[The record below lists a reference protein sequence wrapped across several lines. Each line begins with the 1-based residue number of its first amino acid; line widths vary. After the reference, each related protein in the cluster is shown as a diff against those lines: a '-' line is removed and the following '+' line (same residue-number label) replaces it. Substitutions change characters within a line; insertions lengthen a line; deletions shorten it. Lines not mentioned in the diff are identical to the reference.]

1 MHLRVP
7 LAGAYPCGDFLP
19 GYRSPCASHGD
30 FKLKTCM
37 YSEGSERISKRN
49 ILSFPP
55 LVSGKALVIISQ
67 SLDDIH
73 T

>member
-30 FKLKTCM
+30 FKGL
-37 YSEGSERISKRN
+37 RITY
-49 ILSFPP
+49 P
-55 LVSGKALVIISQ
+55 LVE
-67 SLDDIH
+67 
-73 T
+73 